1 MCVFSYFYESFEP
14 IIINDEICPI
24 FQSEIS
30 RQNDILKPNAF
41 EIDVNATGDC
51 AKWNS
56 SNKITFMTFVF
67 RASEICRWVER
78 GNSKCVESREKK
90 SSR

>member
-1 MCVFSYFYESFEP
+1 MILTICVNIIIHLILGDFFSSSNYFMCVFSYFYESFEP

-51 AKWNS
+51 AK
-56 SNKITFMTFVF
+56 
-67 RASEICRWVER
+67 
-78 GNSKCVESREKK
+78 
-90 SSR
+90 